1 MLTTPGADLYW
12 QLSHRARYG
21 GADTNTMYVVVM
33 SASLAESGGTDGGP
47 IDSMEEVDA
56 AINNNTPGVKRWEI
70 TSNGLAWNSYT
81 NSSFNGQSD
90 PYEVPEGQYLTRFFF
105 VSANEGNRTEGN
117 LLDKISFNES
127 LPGKGNVVVTK
138 KVEGLTSEE
147 LGDDYTVEVSLSQN
161 GAAVSTKTITVD
173 SAAMEG
179 SATFANLAPGT
190 YTVSETI
197 TNQKSG
203 YEFTSEYSSDT
214 VTVVMDTTQYVTI
227 TNKYEKTSQNL
238 TVKKVW
244 SVPEGSN
251 VEIPGEIKL
260 QLYKNGVPEGAAVTL
275 TSANANANG
284 EWEYTWENLPVQNE
298 DGSYILYV
306 VAETEI
312 DGNVL
317 ENNKYIIK
325 ETSVVNGKEVETVK
339 GVWTSSTSGFTV
351 TNTYGDGSDITNDNE
366 GSGEFTVKKV
376 DDKGLPLAGAEFTL
390 EKGGEAYP
398 AVKNITGTE
407 FTFSNLPAGAYELK
421 ESQLP
426 TGYTNGGVLSW
437 TVKVSDSK
445 EDGASVVSV
454 TPKEGEEN
462 AFVTVWKY
470 IVSVIKGES
479 GDNLLENGVFVVKN
493 YELTS
498 FTAEK
503 KWELGG
509 ATQPQNVTLQ
519 LYAEGEKVG
528 EEVTV
533 TASDN
538 WKHTWTEL
546 LKYDENG
553 NEIAYTVA
561 ETAIDGNA
569 LTGGKLEVKAENGTV
584 VGTWESE
591 VNGNIITNK
600 YTAETTSIEVEK
612 VWAGVPDGTTH
623 PDSLSVRVVY
633 YDSVNQR
640 EVTAAS
646 AMLNASNNWKT
657 VFEGLAQYDANG
669 EEIIYNVE
677 ENPVDGYQ
685 LTYEA
690 SNGKVTLTNTYV
702 KTLRIEKTA
711 VGFNSTDEFK
721 FAVTAVDSQGKTIGF
736 PYEKGIIGES
746 AALGDYSDSL
756 LEITLSNN
764 EYVEIKLPI
773 GATYTVTETSVEGV
787 KTYVDG
793 ELKNST
799 SGAMTNEDKTIRF
812 LNWKPEKT
820 QVTATKVWNDGN
832 NRDGKRP
839 YTVTLQLYAN
849 GEPVNGKTVTVGFD
863 ADGNL
868 LEGTVKVDDNT
879 WSYTFTD
886 LQKNTDSTE
895 STPIVYTV
903 KEVGDIGEYSSAY
916 SEDSLTVTN
925 SYTPEVV
932 SKTVVKLWDDLDDMD
947 QERPQNV
954 LVQLYADGEPVEGG
968 EAELNAENGWTYTW
982 NDLPA
987 NANGE
992 KITYTVRETSENLA
1006 YETMYSE
1013 DTFTITNM
1021 HIPTRDVVVKKSI
1034 SGNRASQNDEFSF
1047 KITFTDKEGNPAD
1060 WVFAYM
1066 KGEDMVEAGSEYE
1079 FTLKGGES
1087 LIVRDVP
1094 VGMNYKV
1101 EETDAKGYVS
1111 TSANAEGTVTAN
1123 GATAEFVNTRND
1135 IPKTGDSGTLGIYL
1149 AIFAFCV
1156 VAMLATLCIKKKM
1169 RMTR

>member
-1 MLTTPGADLYW
+1 MEAEKSPGKGSTGKAALGLQSTALKLLTNGKTLNVIASDGSLNVVYDNFGHSLTEGNEVYYRATVNGSQTSEYKVPYYNQVRNEGFEQPVIDNVDNKYSFKCRNSYFIQVPNGYDGLVWKTTVKENLHDYTTQDYFIEIVDGNSSKSAYGISGAADGNQFAELNCEAIGALYQDVLTTPGADLYW

-251 VEIPGEIKL
+251 VEIPGEIKKKKL

-284 EWEYTWENLPVQNE
+284 E
-298 DGSYILYV
+298 
-306 VAETEI
+306 
-312 DGNVL
+312 
-317 ENNKYIIK
+317 
-325 ETSVVNGKEVETVK
+325 
-339 GVWTSSTSGFTV
+339 
-351 TNTYGDGSDITNDNE
+351 
-366 GSGEFTVKKV
+366 
-376 DDKGLPLAGAEFTL
+376 
-390 EKGGEAYP
+390 
-398 AVKNITGTE
+398 
-407 FTFSNLPAGAYELK
+407 
-421 ESQLP
+421 
-426 TGYTNGGVLSW
+426 
-437 TVKVSDSK
+437 
-445 EDGASVVSV
+445 
-454 TPKEGEEN
+454 
-462 AFVTVWKY
+462 
-470 IVSVIKGES
+470 
-479 GDNLLENGVFVVKN
+479 
-493 YELTS
+493 
-498 FTAEK
+498 
-503 KWELGG
+503 
-509 ATQPQNVTLQ
+509 
-519 LYAEGEKVG
+519 
-528 EEVTV
+528 
-533 TASDN
+533 
-538 WKHTWTEL
+538 
-546 LKYDENG
+546 
-553 NEIAYTVA
+553 
-561 ETAIDGNA
+561 
-569 LTGGKLEVKAENGTV
+569 
-584 VGTWESE
+584 
-591 VNGNIITNK
+591 
-600 YTAETTSIEVEK
+600 
-612 VWAGVPDGTTH
+612 
-623 PDSLSVRVVY
+623 
-633 YDSVNQR
+633 
-640 EVTAAS
+640 
-646 AMLNASNNWKT
+646 
-657 VFEGLAQYDANG
+657 
-669 EEIIYNVE
+669 EIIYNVA

-764 EYVEIKLPI
+764 ECVEIKLPI

-799 SGAMTNEDKTIRF
+799 SGAMTNGDTTIRF
-812 LNWKPEKT
+812 LNWKP
-820 QVTATKVWNDGN
+820 
-832 NRDGKRP
+832 
-839 YTVTLQLYAN
+839 
-849 GEPVNGKTVTVGFD
+849 
-863 ADGNL
+863 
-868 LEGTVKVDDNT
+868 
-879 WSYTFTD
+879 
-886 LQKNTDSTE
+886 
-895 STPIVYTV
+895 
-903 KEVGDIGEYSSAY
+903 
-916 SEDSLTVTN
+916 
-925 SYTPEVV
+925 
-932 SKTVVKLWDDLDDMD
+932 
-947 QERPQNV
+947 
-954 LVQLYADGEPVEGG
+954 
-968 EAELNAENGWTYTW
+968 
-982 NDLPA
+982 
-987 NANGE
+987 
-992 KITYTVRETSENLA
+992 
-1006 YETMYSE
+1006 
-1013 DTFTITNM
+1013 
-1021 HIPTRDVVVKKSI
+1021 
-1034 SGNRASQNDEFSF
+1034 
-1047 KITFTDKEGNPAD
+1047 
-1060 WVFAYM
+1060 
-1066 KGEDMVEAGSEYE
+1066 
-1079 FTLKGGES
+1079 
-1087 LIVRDVP
+1087 
-1094 VGMNYKV
+1094 
-1101 EETDAKGYVS
+1101 
-1111 TSANAEGTVTAN
+1111 
-1123 GATAEFVNTRND
+1123 
-1135 IPKTGDSGTLGIYL
+1135 
-1149 AIFAFCV
+1149 
-1156 VAMLATLCIKKKM
+1156 
-1169 RMTR
+1169 